1 MTMQPFVLS
10 TPSEPSEWGAC
21 LFGHVRGKNVMGGVL
36 TNIDCFSSTKSVTGI
51 VSSCSGFR
59 TARGAWVS
67 PSKAILDN
75 LKK

>member
-1 MTMQPFVLS
+1 
-10 TPSEPSEWGAC
+10 
-21 LFGHVRGKNVMGGVL
+21 MGGVL